1 MDGRDYASLSTSKH
15 TLKFTERMESFI
27 LSMRHVLSGLDKW
40 LHCLNMYSPTTYFS
54 KVQNLFSEQTVELFI

>member
-27 LSMRHVLSGLDKW
+27 LSTRHVLSGLDKW
-40 LHCLNMYSPTTYFS
+40 LHCLNMYSPTH
-54 KVQNLFSEQTVELFI
+54 LFL